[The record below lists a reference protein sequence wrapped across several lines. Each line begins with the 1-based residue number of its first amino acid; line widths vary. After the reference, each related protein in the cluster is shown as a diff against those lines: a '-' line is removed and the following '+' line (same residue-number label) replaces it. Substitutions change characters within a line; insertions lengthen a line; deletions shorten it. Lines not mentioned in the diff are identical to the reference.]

1 MFVHYSETISI
12 FYLLFGN
19 KNKSKQTYMNYFVFV
34 FCFGGPIRRSD
45 GYYMFDDMLLD
56 ENQIKLFDG
65 TDRSGATNAIRWPNG
80 VIPYKYSSQIPS
92 KDRKAI
98 KGSLHIFNEEFK
110 GCLRTRYYCFSFYLA
125 WPFRNNEMK
134 SL

>member
-1 MFVHYSETISI
+1 MKVVLVILLAFFFV
-12 FYLLFGN
+12 L
-19 KNKSKQTYMNYFVFV
+19 
-34 FCFGGPIRRSD
+34 CFGGTKTRNLVQDKEYQPIKNSD
-45 GYYMFDDMLLD
+45 GYYMLDDMLLD

-65 TDRSGATNAIRWPNG
+65 TDRAGATNAIRWPNG

-110 GCLRTRYYCFSFYLA
+110 GCLKTRYYFLFSLT
-125 WPFRNNEMK
+125 
-134 SL
+134 L

>member
-1 MFVHYSETISI
+1 MEVVLVILIAFFFV
-12 FYLLFGN
+12 L
-19 KNKSKQTYMNYFVFV
+19 
-34 FCFGGPIRRSD
+34 CFGGTKTRNLVQDQEYQPLRNSD
-45 GYYMFDDMLLD
+45 GYYMLDDMLLD

-98 KGSLHIFNEEFK
+98 KGSLHIFNEEFR
-110 GCLRTRYYCFSFYLA
+110 GCLKTRYNFSFYLA
-125 WPFRNNEMK
+125 LPFRDNEMIR
-134 SL
+134 L

>member
-1 MFVHYSETISI
+1 MEVVLVILIAFFFV
-12 FYLLFGN
+12 L
-19 KNKSKQTYMNYFVFV
+19 
-34 FCFGGPIRRSD
+34 CFGGRAGLFRQLERDKKYQPIRNSD
-45 GYYMFDDMLLD
+45 GYYMLDDMLLD

-110 GCLRTRYYCFSFYLA
+110 GCLKTRYYFLFSLT
-125 WPFRNNEMK
+125 
-134 SL
+134 L

>member
-1 MFVHYSETISI
+1 M
-12 FYLLFGN
+12 L
-19 KNKSKQTYMNYFVFV
+19 
-34 FCFGGPIRRSD
+34 
-45 GYYMFDDMLLD
+45 DDMLLD

-65 TDRSGATNAIRWPNG
+65 TDRAGATNAIRWPNG

-110 GCLRTRYYCFSFYLA
+110 GCLRTRYYFSFL
-125 WPFRNNEMK
+125 F
-134 SL
+134 SLTL

>member
-1 MFVHYSETISI
+1 MEIKTNP
-12 FYLLFGN
+12 N
-19 KNKSKQTYMNYFVFV
+19 KLVLIYFLFV
-34 FCFGGPIRRSD
+34 FCFGGPIRKSD

-125 WPFRNNEMK
+125 
-134 SL
+134 